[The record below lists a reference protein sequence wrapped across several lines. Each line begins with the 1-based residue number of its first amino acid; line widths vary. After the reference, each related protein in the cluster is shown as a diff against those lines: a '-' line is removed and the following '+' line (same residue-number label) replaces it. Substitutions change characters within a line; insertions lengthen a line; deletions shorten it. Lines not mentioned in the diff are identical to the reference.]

1 MHEEERKLL
10 DRAKKAMS
18 NIDDLIREF
27 QNFKNEFTGSEARPE
42 SGFFNEMREFKQET
56 QQQIAELKGQVSEV
70 KKFQDNQKLGLSAGK
85 WVIGGGISVGFLVS
99 VGEMIDKFKH
109 WIAK

>member
-1 MHEEERKLL
+1 MHEDRQLL

-18 NIDDLIREF
+18 NIQELIQEF
-27 QNFKNEFTGSEARPE
+27 QSFKKEFTGSDARPE
-42 SGFFNEMREFKQET
+42 SGFFNEMREFKHET
-56 QQQIAELKGQVSEV
+56 QQQIAELKTQVSEV

-85 WVIGGGISVGFLVS
+85 WVVGGGISVGFLVS
-99 VGEMIDKFKH
+99 IGEMIDKFKH